1 MFDQYYGFSGRP
13 FQLTPDPAFYFESI
27 THRKALSYLGY
38 GMAQGEGFIVITG
51 EIGAGKSTMVAHLM
65 KKVDPDQMT
74 VGQVVT
80 SNLDGSELVHLV
92 AQSFGLD
99 VAGQDKASALGSI
112 ESFLHEE
119 ARDGRRCLLIVD
131 EAQNLSFEALEE
143 LRMMSNFQLGSHPL
157 LQQLL
162 LGQPEFKQTLAQHDR
177 LEQLRQRVIAAHH
190 LTAMEVQ
197 EVAPYIEHRLSLVNW
212 KGYPSFDPKIFPA
225 IHEASGGIPRRVN
238 QIATRLL
245 LMGAVEQ
252 RSQIDCA
259 MLVAVIEEMA
269 RDNRS
274 DSAGEGERPFANP
287 TAHQAP
293 APARVQAQ
301 TPAPA
306 PAPTPT
312 PTPAP
317 TPSPAPQYAQS
328 FTQTDA
334 PAASSA
340 GSTARS
346 EDDVDDLRAAIA
358 TLSRA
363 IEGSPHTDGD
373 LKQRVAA
380 LESRLEDQEQSV
392 RYLLQ
397 LLIEWLDKD
406 GRKAA

>member
-13 FQLTPDPAFYFESI
+13 FQLTPDPNFYFESI

-51 EIGAGKSTMVAHLM
+51 EIGSGKSTMVAHLM
-65 KKVDPDQMT
+65 KKVDPNQMT

-99 VAGQDKASALGSI
+99 VAGQDKASALGAI
-112 ESFLHEE
+112 EAFLHEE
-119 ARDGRRCLLIVD
+119 ARDGRRCLLVVD

-162 LGQPEFKQTLAQHDR
+162 LGQPEFKQTLARHDR

-190 LTAMEVQ
+190 LTPMEVQ
-197 EVAPYIEHRLSLVNW
+197 EVAPYIEHRLSLVDW

-238 QIATRLL
+238 QIGTRLL

-252 RSQIDCA
+252 RSKIDCA
-259 MLVAVIEEMA
+259 MLTDVIEEMA
-269 RDNRS
+269 RDSR
-274 DSAGEGERPFANP
+274 AEKAEEKRPFANP
-287 TAHQAP
+287 GAN
-293 APARVQAQ
+293 AQ
-301 TPAPA
+301 SPA
-306 PAPTPT
+306 PAPTPST
-312 PTPAP
+312 STSTSPSPEPSSAPAP
-317 TPSPAPQYAQS
+317 APRASEHPAPQPQS
-328 FTQTDA
+328 TIEMDEL
-334 PAASSA
+334 
-340 GSTARS
+340 RS
-346 EDDVDDLRAAIA
+346 AIA
-358 TLSRA
+358 TLTRA
-363 IEGSPHTDGD
+363 IEGSPRTEGD
-373 LKQRVAA
+373 LKDRVAA
-380 LESRLEDQEQSV
+380 LEKRLEEQEQSV

-397 LLIEWLDKD
+397 LLIEWLDKE
-406 GRKAA
+406 GRANESRAA

>member
-1 MFDQYYGFSGRP
+1 MFDQYYGFTGRP
-13 FQLTPDPAFYFESI
+13 FQLTPDPKFYFESI

-51 EIGAGKSTMVAHLM
+51 EIGSGKSTMVAHLM
-65 KKVDPDQMT
+65 KKVDPEQMT

-80 SNLDGSELVHLV
+80 SNLDGAELVHLV
-92 AQSFGLD
+92 AQSFGLE
-99 VAGQDKASALGSI
+99 VAGQDKASALGAI

-119 ARDGRRCLLIVD
+119 ARDGRRCLLVVD

-162 LGQPEFKQTLAQHDR
+162 LGQPEFKETLAKHDR

-190 LTAMEVQ
+190 LTPMERQ
-197 EVAPYIEHRLSLVNW
+197 EVAPYIEHRLGLVNW
-212 KGYPSFDPKIFPA
+212 KGTPSFDPKIFPA

-259 MLVAVIEEMA
+259 MLATVVEEMA

-274 DSAGEGERPFANP
+274 QAAQERQRPADD
-287 TAHQAP
+287 THVAP
-293 APARVQAQ
+293 APAAAVSPPPP
-301 TPAPA
+301 PAPSA
-306 PAPTPT
+306 LSPSTMADAQPERTSEMPAGP
-312 PTPAP
+312 
-317 TPSPAPQYAQS
+317 
-328 FTQTDA
+328 D
-334 PAASSA
+334 
-340 GSTARS
+340 G
-346 EDDVDDLRAAIA
+346 EDKNDLRAAIA
-358 TLSRA
+358 ALSRA
-363 IEGSPHTDGD
+363 IEGSPGVDGNLAD
-373 LKQRVAA
+373 RIKA
-380 LESRLEDQEQSV
+380 LETRLEEQEQST

-397 LLIEWLDKD
+397 LLIEWIDKD
-406 GRKAA
+406 GRHRENRAA

>member
-13 FQLTPDPAFYFESI
+13 FQLTPDPNFYFESI

-51 EIGAGKSTMVAHLM
+51 EIGSGKSTMVAHLM
-65 KKVDPDQMT
+65 RKVDPEQMT

-99 VAGQDKASALGSI
+99 VAGQDKASALGAI
-112 ESFLHEE
+112 ETFLHEE
-119 ARDGRRCLLIVD
+119 ARDGRRCLLVVD

-212 KGYPSFDPKIFPA
+212 KGYPSFDPKIFPK

-259 MLVAVIEEMA
+259 MLDQIVEEMV
-269 RDNRS
+269 RDSRS
-274 DSAGEGERPFANP
+274 EEAQERKPAFSRPAIDLWSTSAPPR
-287 TAHQAP
+287 AP
-293 APARVQAQ
+293 

-306 PAPTPT
+306 PAPQQGS
-312 PTPAP
+312 
-317 TPSPAPQYAQS
+317 SPPR
-328 FTQTDA
+328 
-334 PAASSA
+334 PN
-340 GSTARS
+340 
-346 EDDVDDLRAAIA
+346 DDEMSDLRAAIA

-363 IEGSPHTDGD
+363 IEGSPRTDGD
-373 LKQRVAA
+373 LAKRVEA
-380 LESRLEDQEQSV
+380 LETRLEEQEQSV

-406 GRKAA
+406 GRQKAA

>member
-1 MFDQYYGFSGRP
+1 MYEEYYGFSERP

-190 LTAMEVQ
+190 LTPMEVH

-212 KGYPSFDPKIFPA
+212 TGYPSFDPKIFA
-225 IHEASGGIPRRVN
+225 KIHEASGGIPRRVN

-259 MLVAVIEEMA
+259 MLDQVVEEMA
-269 RDNRS
+269 RDNRP
-274 DSAGEGERPFANP
+274 DLAETGQRPFANP
-287 TAHQAP
+287 AAELSAP
-293 APARVQAQ
+293 PPPPTQR
-301 TPAPA
+301 PPEHSPA
-306 PAPTPT
+306 PAPTPA

-317 TPSPAPQYAQS
+317 SP
-328 FTQTDA
+328 T
-334 PAASSA
+334 AS
-340 GSTARS
+340 TERPEH
-346 EDDVDDLRAAIA
+346 EDEKSDLRAAIA
-358 TLSRA
+358 MLSRA
-363 IEGSPHTDGD
+363 IEGSASTEGD
-373 LKQRVAA
+373 LAKRVEA
-380 LESRLEDQEQSV
+380 LEARLEEQEQSV

>member
-13 FQLTPDPAFYFESI
+13 FQLTPDPNFYFESI

-51 EIGAGKSTMVAHLM
+51 EIGSGKSTMVAHLM
-65 KKVDPDQMT
+65 RKVDPEQMT

-99 VAGQDKASALGSI
+99 VAGQDKASALSAI
-112 ESFLHEE
+112 EAFLHEE
-119 ARDGRRCLLIVD
+119 ARDGRRCLLVVD

-143 LRMMSNFQLGSHPL
+143 MRMMSNFQLGSHPL

-162 LGQPEFKQTLAQHDR
+162 LGQPEFKQMLAQHDR

-190 LTAMEVQ
+190 LTAMEPQ
-197 EVAPYIEHRLSLVNW
+197 EVAPYIEHRLALVGW
-212 KGYPSFDPKIFPA
+212 KGIPTFEPKIFPA

-259 MLVAVIEEMA
+259 MLTSVIEEMA
-269 RDNRS
+269 RDNESKGS
-274 DSAGEGERPFANP
+274 DAGRKPFASPVATNSP
-287 TAHQAP
+287 PPSP
-293 APARVQAQ
+293 APR
-301 TPAPA
+301 
-306 PAPTPT
+306 PTPT

-317 TPSPAPQYAQS
+317 APTFSQASQATGQASGKPSS
-328 FTQTDA
+328 E
-334 PAASSA
+334 
-340 GSTARS
+340 TARAPS
-346 EDDVDDLRAAIA
+346 EDEMSDLRAAIA

-363 IEGSPHTDGD
+363 IEGSPKTDGD
-373 LKQRVAA
+373 LAGRVAA
-380 LESRLEDQEQSV
+380 LETRLEDQEQSV

-397 LLIEWLDKD
+397 LLIEWLDKE

>member
-13 FQLTPDPAFYFESI
+13 FQLTPDPTFYFESI

-51 EIGAGKSTMVAHLM
+51 EIGSGKSTMVAHLM
-65 KKVDPDQMT
+65 KKVDPEQMT

-99 VAGQDKASALGSI
+99 VAGQDKASALGAI
-112 ESFLHEE
+112 EAFLHEE
-119 ARDGRRCLLIVD
+119 ARDGRRCLLVVD

-190 LTAMEVQ
+190 LTPMEVQ
-197 EVAPYIEHRLSLVNW
+197 EIAPYIEHRLELVGW
-212 KGYPSFDPKIFPA
+212 KNNPSFDPKIFHE

-252 RSQIDCA
+252 RSRIDCP
-259 MLVAVIEEMA
+259 MLATVVEEMA

-274 DSAGEGERPFANP
+274 EAA
-287 TAHQAP
+287 
-293 APARVQAQ
+293 QAQ
-301 TPAPA
+301 ESSFAKPAA
-306 PAPTPT
+306 
-312 PTPAP
+312 
-317 TPSPAPQYAQS
+317 TPSPQPAPQPPLQS
-328 FTQTDA
+328 FSPPPAHA
-334 PAASSA
+334 PTHASA
-340 GSTARS
+340 GAPSAAQQDS
-346 EDDVDDLRAAIA
+346 VDSFSASDGEDKDDLRAAIA
-358 TLSRA
+358 ALSRA
-363 IEGSPHTDGD
+363 IEGSPRQTDAKLAD
-373 LKQRVAA
+373 RIEA
-380 LESRLEDQEQSV
+380 LETRLEEQEQSV

-397 LLIEWLDKD
+397 LLIEWLDKE